1 MDARPSGGGAEEI
14 FGCNEKVGVPE
25 FLTGTSPGGLGI
37 ARTPERTSPIRRP
50 PLDTCG
56 RAGRTPQPGSPA
68 QCCVAGRSGHF
79 LGNVQILFF
88 GLQRSQIEPFSF
100 LPKISSCVST
110 KPKRRCLGKRS
121 PPRRHPQPPRGRH
134 HPHDPRQ
141 EVAKPNSYTLQHDHH
156 RFRIIRSATRRHPR
170 GRGRDGPA
178 VRIREARTACPNQTD
193 VPTRQSLR
201 FLQRLRRQRV
211 FQVQGQVPKGDAVA
225 SRGAEGQA
233 RAEGEWFAELQM
245 RSS

>member
-1 MDARPSGGGAEEI
+1 MPVRLRGRHRY
-14 FGCNEKVGVPE
+14 GVR
-25 FLTGTSPGGLGI
+25 LLI
-37 ARTPERTSPIRRP
+37 HA
-50 PLDTCG
+50 
-56 RAGRTPQPGSPA
+56 AGRVARLNPAALLSAVWRGARGISSGRSRFHFLGSNGHKSNEFFFLPGSP
-68 QCCVAGRSGHF
+68 V
-79 LGNVQILFF
+79 
-88 GLQRSQIEPFSF
+88 
-100 LPKISSCVST
+100 
-110 KPKRRCLGKRS
+110 KRFDEAETALSWEALAS
-121 PPRRHPQPPRGRH
+121 PASPTTPRGRH

>member
-1 MDARPSGGGAEEI
+1 MPVRLRGRHRY
-14 FGCNEKVGVPE
+14 GVR
-25 FLTGTSPGGLGI
+25 LLI
-37 ARTPERTSPIRRP
+37 HA
-50 PLDTCG
+50 
-56 RAGRTPQPGSPA
+56 AGRVARLNPAALLSAVWRGARGISSEGS
-68 QCCVAGRSGHF
+68 S
-79 LGNVQILFF
+79 FF
-88 GLQRSQIEPFSF
+88 GLQRSQIDEFHF
-100 LPKISSCVST
+100 CRFHQF
-110 KPKRRCLGKRS
+110 KRFNEAETALSWEALAS
-121 PPRRHPQPPRGRH
+121 PASPTTPRGRH

>member
-1 MDARPSGGGAEEI
+1 MPVRLRGRHRY
-14 FGCNEKVGVPE
+14 GVR
-25 FLTGTSPGGLGI
+25 LLI
-37 ARTPERTSPIRRP
+37 HA
-50 PLDTCG
+50 
-56 RAGRTPQPGSPA
+56 AGRVARLNPAALLSAVWRGARGISSGRSSPDFIFWAPTVTNRTNFFRLMRFDEAETALSWEALASPA
-68 QCCVAGRSGHF
+68 
-79 LGNVQILFF
+79 
-88 GLQRSQIEPFSF
+88 
-100 LPKISSCVST
+100 
-110 KPKRRCLGKRS
+110 S
-121 PPRRHPQPPRGRH
+121 PTTPRGRH

>member
-1 MDARPSGGGAEEI
+1 MPVRLRGRHRY
-14 FGCNEKVGVPE
+14 GVR
-25 FLTGTSPGGLGI
+25 LLI
-37 ARTPERTSPIRRP
+37 HA
-50 PLDTCG
+50 
-56 RAGRTPQPGSPA
+56 AGRVARLNPA
-68 QCCVAGRSGHF
+68 ALLSAVWRGARGISSGRSRF
-79 LGNVQILFF
+79 LIFWAPTVTNRTNSIFA
-88 GLQRSQIEPFSF
+88 
-100 LPKISSCVST
+100 SCVST
-110 KPKRRCLGKRS
+110 KPKRRLSWEALAS
-121 PPRRHPQPPRGRH
+121 PASPTTPRGRH

>member
-1 MDARPSGGGAEEI
+1 MWRGARGFPREGPDFI
-14 FGCNEKVGVPE
+14 FGAPTVTN
-25 FLTGTSPGGLGI
+25 
-37 ARTPERTSPIRRP
+37 RTNSIS
-50 PLDTCG
+50 
-56 RAGRTPQPGSPA
+56 PGSP
-68 QCCVAGRSGHF
+68 
-79 LGNVQILFF
+79 VQRFDEAETALSWEA
-88 GLQRSQIEPFSF
+88 LA
-100 LPKISSCVST
+100 
-110 KPKRRCLGKRS
+110 S
-121 PPRRHPQPPRGRH
+121 PASPRTPRGRH

-141 EVAKPNSYTLQHDHH
+141 KVAKSNSYTLQHDHH